1 MPGSSVLMTSTSPDA
16 VTDGST
22 GNTTKPGVSD
32 FLTVQ
37 SFTNFAAVSGAITAA
52 WHAVHSLNATAFGAW
67 FPYACAFLW
76 ATISYQ
82 ISKDGLGKD
91 DGTGTGTTTVPW
103 GTTGQALF
111 FAFINA
117 LVLAGS
123 VVGTT
128 GALKGVGP

>member
-1 MPGSSVLMTSTSPDA
+1 MPGSSVLMTSTSREA

-22 GNTTKPGVSD
+22 GDTTKPGVSD

-52 WHAVHSLNATAFGAW
+52 WHAVQSLNPQLFGPW

-82 ISKDGLGKD
+82 ISKEGLGKD
-91 DGTGTGTTTVPW
+91 DGTGKTVVPW

-128 GALKGVGP
+128 GALKAVG

>member
-1 MPGSSVLMTSTSPDA
+1 MTTTSKES

-22 GNTTKPGVSD
+22 GDNTKPGVSD

-52 WHAVHSLNATAFGAW
+52 WQAVQTLNPTFFGLW
-67 FPYACAFLW
+67 FPYACAFMW
-76 ATISYQ
+76 ATVSYQ
-82 ISKDGLGKD
+82 ISKDGLAKKD
-91 DGTGTGTTTVPW
+91 QNGNMVVPW

-123 VVGTT
+123 VVGTS
-128 GALKGVGP
+128 GALKAAAQ

>member
-1 MPGSSVLMTSTSPDA
+1 MSGSSVLMTSTSADA

-22 GNTTKPGVSD
+22 GNTSKPGVSD

-52 WHAVHSLNATAFGAW
+52 WHAVHSLNPQMFGPW

-82 ISKDGLGKD
+82 ISKDGLGKVD
-91 DGTGTGTTTVPW
+91 ASGKSVVPW

-128 GALKGVGP
+128 GTLKSVGT

>member
-1 MPGSSVLMTSTSPDA
+1 MPGSSVLMTSTSSTD

-22 GNTTKPGVSD
+22 GDPTKAGVSD
-32 FLTVQ
+32 FLTIQ

-52 WHAVHSLNATAFGAW
+52 WHAVQSLNSTAFGLW

-76 ATISYQ
+76 ATVSYQ
-82 ISKDGLGKD
+82 ISKEGLSKADGDGGK
-91 DGTGTGTTTVPW
+91 TVPW
-103 GTTGQALF
+103 GVTGQALF

-128 GALKGVGP
+128 GALKSAG